1 VKQLND
7 TGRRKHVVFWRR
19 KRSEGFEWRDYVR
32 TTILVRREQRKQRL
46 KDVQA
51 AAAEQVKDAGKR
63 GVEAGKAGARK
74 AGAGL
79 ESGLRAGS
87 SAIATGAT
95 SFADW
100 TASAFAR
107 ASHAIGNGTIAA
119 IGAVG
124 TGLSVLARGVSG
136 PLGPILEPVLDR
148 VRDPR
153 INLALKIV
161 AGVTG
166 FGAAYR
172 TWTFGFDGDAMFAA
186 ILCAITAILLVLA
199 YLTDERRTEASSERD
214 SLLARLRGHEFELPG
229 NRQLNASHVGLAVL
243 GVAALLAAGSALY
256 RYGSPISFA
265 DSSPSAPV
273 TTGALPETDPSHLEG
288 RATALTGDS
297 LRVAGTDV
305 VLDGIEA
312 PEASQSCKR
321 ANGGAWRCGAAA
333 KETLAGLIR
342 GKRINCEILGEG
354 DVAKRARC
362 HLGEKDLA
370 EVLVRQGHVFAHGGF
385 WSTYAGVQD
394 EAQTEKL
401 GLWDGE
407 AERPQEFRD
416 KRWQE
421 AKEKAPD
428 GCPIKGPIRSGARTY
443 VLPWSLSYDSIKL
456 RTSRG
461 ERWFCSESE
470 AAEAG
475 WKRGRS

>member
-1 VKQLND
+1 M
-7 TGRRKHVVFWRR
+7 VFWRR

-74 AGAGL
+74 AGAGI
-79 ESGLRAGS
+79 EFGLKAGS
-87 SAIATGAT
+87 SAVVTGAA
-95 SFADW
+95 SFARW
-100 TASAFAR
+100 TVSAVAR

-119 IGAVG
+119 VGAVG
-124 TGLSVLARGVSG
+124 AGLSALARSVSG
-136 PLGPILEPVLDR
+136 PLGPILEPALDR

-166 FGAAYR
+166 FGTAYR
-172 TWTFGFDGDAMFAA
+172 TWTFGFDGDAMVAA
-186 ILCAITAILLVLA
+186 ILCAIAATLLVLV

-229 NRQLNASHVGLAVL
+229 NRQLNASHVGFAVLAV
-243 GVAALLAAGSALY
+243 AAVLAVGSALY
-256 RYGSPISFA
+256 QYGSPISFA
-265 DSSPSAPV
+265 DTSPSSAPV
-273 TTGALPETDPSHLEG
+273 TTGTLPETDLSHLEG

-297 LRVAGTDV
+297 LRVAGTDI

-312 PEASQSCKR
+312 PEATQSCKR
-321 ANGGAWRCGAAA
+321 ANGGAWRCGTAAR
-333 KETLAGLIR
+333 ETLAGLVR

-370 EVLVRQGHVFAHGGF
+370 EELVRQGHVFAHGGF

-394 EAQTEKL
+394 EAQAEKI

-428 GCPIKGPIRSGARTY
+428 GCPIKGSIRSGARTY
-443 VLPWSLSYDSIKL
+443 VLPWSSSYDSIKL